1 MAAGGGRM
9 SWWRLASS
17 IGLILLT
24 NAVVLGGVV
33 YNRSGQA
40 QGVMTLTEREVPLSY
55 DAFRN
60 SENTDLSLHV
70 HWQQPN
76 HRLALGSLANL
87 RPFRVC
93 FDLAKLEATGFD
105 CSVSITDPSAEQHYA
120 KMLPRKAFIVLEYGG
135 QAWTTWLAERE
146 RDIAFIAEQVTAGAR
161 SMKDLSDLKE
171 AYAEAQ
177 RNQSRLMV
185 IDVGRDAVQLRRQY
199 PDATQFLI
207 ARAQIRMYLVRPG
220 SRLPRDSYLR
230 GEVTQLLVTDLHVPF
245 ELRSVL
251 DALPRPAGG
260 VSAIRLPLSG
270 MQEPRYEVT
279 LQYGKR
285 YEPWIVAIRLLQTS

>member
-17 IGLILLT
+17 IGLILVT

-33 YNRSGQA
+33 YNRSGHT
-40 QGVMTLTEREVPLSY
+40 QGVMTLTERELPLSY

-76 HRLALGSLANL
+76 HRLMLGSLATQ
-87 RPFRVC
+87 RPVREW
-93 FDLAKLEATGFD
+93 FDQAKLEAAGFD
-105 CSVSITDPSAEQHYA
+105 CAVSATDPSAAQYYD
-120 KMLPRKAFIVLEYGG
+120 KMLPREAFVVLEYGG
-135 QAWTTWLAERE
+135 TAWTTWLAEWE
-146 RDIAFIAEQVTAGAR
+146 RDIAFTAEQVTVGAR
-161 SMKDLSDLKE
+161 SMKDVSDLKE

-177 RNQSRLMV
+177 RNQSRLVV
-185 IDVGRDAVQLRRQY
+185 IDVGKDPVQLRGRY

-207 ARAQIRMYLVRPG
+207 ASAQIRMHLVRPG
-220 SRLPRDSYLR
+220 SQSPTEPYLR

-245 ELRSVL
+245 ELRSLL

-260 VSAIRLPLSG
+260 VRAIRLPLTG

-285 YEPWIVAIRLLQTS
+285 YEPWVVAIRLLQTS